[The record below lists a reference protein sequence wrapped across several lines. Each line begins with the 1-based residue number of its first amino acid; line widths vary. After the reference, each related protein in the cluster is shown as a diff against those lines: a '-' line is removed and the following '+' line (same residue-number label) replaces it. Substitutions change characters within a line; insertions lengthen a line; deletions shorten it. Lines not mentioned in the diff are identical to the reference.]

1 VYEWYLSNMKKIDL
15 LQSVSLFWD
24 LTEEELGYIEE
35 KMVTRRYENGN
46 YIFLEDSEGEQCFF
60 VAKGSVKVTRLS
72 KDGREVI
79 LTMLNAGDFFG
90 EMSLLD
96 GESRSANVIA
106 LEKTEVLTLNR
117 EDFLTVLHDYPTI
130 AIQLV
135 KEMAGRL
142 RKSDR
147 QIASLSLSD
156 AEKRITMCIIRFADD
171 QGVIQNGK
179 VSIPKT
185 PIQQDIANMAGTSR
199 ETVSRALSILEKE
212 NLIKRN
218 GRELIILD
226 YKKFI
231 KEFDS

>member
-1 VYEWYLSNMKKIDL
+1 MEKIEL
-15 LQSVSLFWD
+15 LQSVSIFWD
-24 LTEEELGYIEE
+24 LNENDLGHIAD
-35 KMVTRRYENGN
+35 KMVAKHFENGN
-46 YIFLEDSEGEQCFF
+46 YIFLEDSQGEQCFF
-60 VAKGSVKVTRLS
+60 VLEGSVKVTRLS

-79 LTMLNAGDFFG
+79 LAMLNEGDFFG

-106 LEKTEVLTLNR
+106 LEKTKVLTLDRN
-117 EDFLTVLHDYPTI
+117 DFIAVVNDYPQI
-130 AIQLV
+130 AVQLL
-135 KEMAGRL
+135 KELARRL

-156 AEKRITMCIIRFADD
+156 AEKRIALCIIRFADE

-199 ETVSRALSILEKE
+199 ETVSRALGLLEKE
-212 NLIKRN
+212 DLIERH

>member
-1 VYEWYLSNMKKIDL
+1 M
-15 LQSVSLFWD
+15 
-24 LTEEELGYIEE
+24 
-35 KMVTRRYENGN
+35 
-46 YIFLEDSEGEQCFF
+46 
-60 VAKGSVKVTRLS
+60 
-72 KDGREVI
+72 
-79 LTMLNAGDFFG
+79 
-90 EMSLLD
+90 
-96 GESRSANVIA
+96 
-106 LEKTEVLTLNR
+106 LTLNR
-117 EDFLTVLHDYPTI
+117 EDFLEVLHEYPTI

-171 QGVIQNGK
+171 QGVIKNGK
-179 VSIPKT
+179 VVFPKLL
-185 PIQQDIANMAGTSR
+185 SR
-199 ETVSRALSILEKE
+199 KILQIWQVLQKRPFLGLSIFEKE
-212 NLIKRN
+212 KFLERN

>member
-1 VYEWYLSNMKKIDL
+1 MEKIEL
-15 LQSVSLFWD
+15 LQSVSIFWD
-24 LTEEELGYIEE
+24 LNEDELGHIAD
-35 KMVTRRYENGN
+35 KMVLKHFENGN

-60 VAKGSVKVTRLS
+60 VLEGSVKVTRLS

-79 LTMLNAGDFFG
+79 LAMLNEGDFFG

-106 LEKTEVLTLNR
+106 LEKTKVLTLDRN
-117 EDFLTVLHDYPTI
+117 DFIEVVNDYPQI
-130 AIQLV
+130 AVQLL
-135 KEMAGRL
+135 KELARRL

-156 AEKRITMCIIRFADD
+156 AEKRIALCIIRFADE

-199 ETVSRALSILEKE
+199 ETVSRALGLLEKE
-212 NLIKRN
+212 DLIERN
-218 GRELIILD
+218 GRELMILD

>member
-1 VYEWYLSNMKKIDL
+1 MEKIEF
-15 LQSVSLFWD
+15 LQSVSIFWD
-24 LTEEELGYIEE
+24 LNENDLGHIAD
-35 KMVTRRYENGN
+35 KMVAKHFENGN

-60 VAKGSVKVTRLS
+60 VLEGSVKVTRLS

-79 LTMLNAGDFFG
+79 LAMLNEGDFFG

-106 LEKTEVLTLNR
+106 LEKTKVLTLDRN
-117 EDFLTVLHDYPTI
+117 DFIAVVNDYPQI
-130 AIQLV
+130 AVQLL
-135 KEMAGRL
+135 KELARRL

-156 AEKRITMCIIRFADD
+156 AEKRIALCIIRFADE

-179 VSIPKT
+179 VNIPKT

-199 ETVSRALSILEKE
+199 ETVSRALGLLERE
-212 NLIKRN
+212 DLIERH

>member
-1 VYEWYLSNMKKIDL
+1 MEKIEL
-15 LQSVSLFWD
+15 LQSVSIFWD
-24 LTEEELGYIEE
+24 LNEDELGHIAD
-35 KMVTRRYENGN
+35 KMVAKHFENGN

-60 VAKGSVKVTRLS
+60 VLEGSVKVTRLS

-79 LTMLNAGDFFG
+79 LAMLNEGDFFG

-106 LEKTEVLTLNR
+106 LEETKVLTLDRN
-117 EDFLTVLHDYPTI
+117 DFIAVVNDYPQI
-130 AIQLV
+130 AVQLL
-135 KEMAGRL
+135 KELARRL

-156 AEKRITMCIIRFADD
+156 AEKRIALSIIRFADE

-199 ETVSRALSILEKE
+199 ETVSRALGLLENE
-212 NLIKRN
+212 NLIERN

>member
-1 VYEWYLSNMKKIDL
+1 MEKIEL
-15 LQSVSLFWD
+15 LQSVSIFWD
-24 LTEEELGYIEE
+24 LNEGELGHIAD
-35 KMVTRRYENGN
+35 KMVAKHFENGN

-60 VAKGSVKVTRLS
+60 VLEGSVKVTRLS

-79 LTMLNAGDFFG
+79 LAMLNEGDFFG

-106 LEKTEVLTLNR
+106 LEKTKVLTLDRN
-117 EDFLTVLHDYPTI
+117 DFIAVVNDYPQI
-130 AIQLV
+130 AVQLL
-135 KEMAGRL
+135 KELARRL

-156 AEKRITMCIIRFADD
+156 AEKRIALSIIRFADE

-199 ETVSRALSILEKE
+199 ETVSRALGLLEKE
-212 NLIKRN
+212 NLIERN
-218 GRELIILD
+218 GRELMILD

>member
-1 VYEWYLSNMKKIDL
+1 MEKIEL
-15 LQSVSLFWD
+15 LQSVSIFWD
-24 LTEEELGYIEE
+24 LNEDELGHIAD
-35 KMVTRRYENGN
+35 KMVAKHFENGN

-60 VAKGSVKVTRLS
+60 VLKGSVKVTRLS

-79 LTMLNAGDFFG
+79 LAMLNEGDFFG

-106 LEKTEVLTLNR
+106 LEKTKVLTLDRN
-117 EDFLTVLHDYPTI
+117 DFIAVVNDYPQI
-130 AIQLV
+130 AVQLL
-135 KEMAGRL
+135 KELARRL

-156 AEKRITMCIIRFADD
+156 AEKRIALCIIRFADE

-199 ETVSRALSILEKE
+199 ETVSRTLGLLEKE
-212 NLIKRN
+212 DLIERN

>member
-1 VYEWYLSNMKKIDL
+1 MEKIEL
-15 LQSVSLFWD
+15 LQSVSIFWD
-24 LTEEELGYIEE
+24 LNENDLGHIAD
-35 KMVTRRYENGN
+35 KMVAKHFENGN
-46 YIFLEDSEGEQCFF
+46 YIFLEDSDGEQCFF
-60 VAKGSVKVTRLS
+60 VLEGSVKVTRLS

-79 LTMLNAGDFFG
+79 LAMLNEGDFFG

-106 LEKTEVLTLNR
+106 LEKTKVLTLDRN
-117 EDFLTVLHDYPTI
+117 DFIAVVNDYPQI
-130 AIQLV
+130 AVQLL
-135 KEMAGRL
+135 KELARRL

-156 AEKRITMCIIRFADD
+156 AEKRIALCIIRFADE

-199 ETVSRALSILEKE
+199 ETVSRALGLLEKE
-212 NLIKRN
+212 DLIERN

>member
-1 VYEWYLSNMKKIDL
+1 MKKIEL
-15 LQSVSLFWD
+15 LQSVSIFWD
-24 LTEEELGYIEE
+24 LNEDELGYIAD
-35 KMVTRRYENGN
+35 KMVAKHFENGN

-60 VAKGSVKVTRLS
+60 VLEGSVKVTRLS

-79 LTMLNAGDFFG
+79 LAMLNEGDFFG

-106 LEKTEVLTLNR
+106 LEKTKVLTLDRN
-117 EDFLTVLHDYPTI
+117 DFIAVVNDYPQI
-130 AIQLV
+130 AVQLL
-135 KEMAGRL
+135 KELARRL

-156 AEKRITMCIIRFADD
+156 AEKRIALCIIRFADE

-199 ETVSRALSILEKE
+199 ETVSRALGLLEKE
-212 NLIKRN
+212 DLIERN

>member
-1 VYEWYLSNMKKIDL
+1 MEKIEL
-15 LQSVSLFWD
+15 LQSVSIFWD
-24 LTEEELGYIEE
+24 LNEDELGHIAD
-35 KMVTRRYENGN
+35 KMVAKHFENGN

-60 VAKGSVKVTRLS
+60 VLEGSVKVTRLS

-79 LTMLNAGDFFG
+79 LAMLNEGEFFG

-106 LEKTEVLTLNR
+106 LEKTKVLTLDRN
-117 EDFLTVLHDYPTI
+117 DFITVVNDYPQI
-130 AIQLV
+130 AVQLL
-135 KEMAGRL
+135 KELARRL

-156 AEKRITMCIIRFADD
+156 AEKRIALCIIRFADE

-199 ETVSRALSILEKE
+199 ETVSRALGLLEKE
-212 NLIKRN
+212 DLIERN

>member
-1 VYEWYLSNMKKIDL
+1 MEKIEL
-15 LQSVSLFWD
+15 LQSVSIFWD
-24 LTEEELGYIEE
+24 LNENDLGHIAD
-35 KMVTRRYENGN
+35 KMVAKHFENGN

-60 VAKGSVKVTRLS
+60 VLEGSVKVTRLS

-79 LTMLNAGDFFG
+79 LAMLNEGDFFG

-106 LEKTEVLTLNR
+106 LEKTKVLTLYRN
-117 EDFLTVLHDYPTI
+117 DFIAVVNDYPQI
-130 AIQLV
+130 AVQLL
-135 KEMAGRL
+135 KELARRL

-156 AEKRITMCIIRFADD
+156 AEKRIALCIIRFADE

-199 ETVSRALSILEKE
+199 ETVSRALGLLEKE
-212 NLIKRN
+212 DLIERN

>member
-1 VYEWYLSNMKKIDL
+1 MEKIEL
-15 LQSVSLFWD
+15 LQSVSIFWD
-24 LTEEELGYIEE
+24 LNKNDLGHIAD
-35 KMVTRRYENGN
+35 KMVAKHFENGN

-60 VAKGSVKVTRLS
+60 VLKGSVKVTRLS

-79 LTMLNAGDFFG
+79 LAMLNEGDFFG

-106 LEKTEVLTLNR
+106 LEKTKVLTLDRN
-117 EDFLTVLHDYPTI
+117 DFI
-130 AIQLV
+130 AVVNDFPQIAVQLL
-135 KEMAGRL
+135 KELARRL

-156 AEKRITMCIIRFADD
+156 AEKRIALCIIRFADE

-185 PIQQDIANMAGTSR
+185 PIQQEIANMAGTSR
-199 ETVSRALSILEKE
+199 ETVSRALGLLEKE
-212 NLIKRN
+212 DLIERN

>member
-1 VYEWYLSNMKKIDL
+1 MEKIEL
-15 LQSVSLFWD
+15 LQSVSIFWD
-24 LTEEELGYIEE
+24 LNEDELGHIAD
-35 KMVTRRYENGN
+35 KMVAKHFENGN

-60 VAKGSVKVTRLS
+60 VLEGSVKVTRLS

-79 LTMLNAGDFFG
+79 LAMLNEGDFFG

-106 LEKTEVLTLNR
+106 LEETKVLTLDRN
-117 EDFLTVLHDYPTI
+117 DFIAVVNDYPQI
-130 AIQLV
+130 AVQLL
-135 KEMAGRL
+135 KELARRL

-147 QIASLSLSD
+147 QIVSLSLSD
-156 AEKRITMCIIRFADD
+156 AEKRIALSIIRFADE

-199 ETVSRALSILEKE
+199 GTVSRALGLLEKE
-212 NLIKRN
+212 NLIERN

>member
-1 VYEWYLSNMKKIDL
+1 MEKIEL
-15 LQSVSLFWD
+15 LQSVSIFWD
-24 LTEEELGYIEE
+24 LNEDELGHIAD
-35 KMVTRRYENGN
+35 KMVAKHFENGN

-60 VAKGSVKVTRLS
+60 VLEGSVKVTRLS

-79 LTMLNAGDFFG
+79 LAMLNEGDFFG

-106 LEKTEVLTLNR
+106 LEETKVLTLDRN
-117 EDFLTVLHDYPTI
+117 DFIAVVNDYPQI
-130 AIQLV
+130 AVQLL
-135 KEMAGRL
+135 KELARRL

-156 AEKRITMCIIRFADD
+156 AEKRIALSIIRFADE

-199 ETVSRALSILEKE
+199 ETVSRALGLLEKE
-212 NLIKRN
+212 NLIERN

>member
-1 VYEWYLSNMKKIDL
+1 MKKIEL
-15 LQSVSLFWD
+15 LQTVSIFWD
-24 LTEEELGYIEE
+24 LKSEELGYIAE
-35 KMVTRRYENGN
+35 KMVARHYDNGN
-46 YIFLEDSEGEQCFF
+46 YIFLEDSDGEQCFF
-60 VAKGSVKVTRLS
+60 VLEGSVKVTRLS

-79 LTMLNAGDFFG
+79 LAMLNEGDFFG

-106 LEKTEVLTLNR
+106 LEKTEVLTLDR
-117 EDFLTVLHDYPTI
+117 RDFLDVVNDYPQI
-130 AIQLV
+130 AVMLL
-135 KEMAGRL
+135 KELAGRL

-156 AEKRITMCIIRFADD
+156 AEKRIALCIIRFADE

-212 NLIKRN
+212 GLIARN
-218 GRELIILD
+218 GRELMILD

>member
-1 VYEWYLSNMKKIDL
+1 MEKIEL
-15 LQSVSLFWD
+15 LQSVSIFWD
-24 LTEEELGYIEE
+24 LNEDELGHIAD
-35 KMVTRRYENGN
+35 KMVAKHFENGN

-60 VAKGSVKVTRLS
+60 VLKGSVKVTRLS

-79 LTMLNAGDFFG
+79 LAMLNEGEFFG

-106 LEKTEVLTLNR
+106 LEKTKVLTLDRN
-117 EDFLTVLHDYPTI
+117 DFIAVVNDYPQI
-130 AIQLV
+130 AVQLL
-135 KEMAGRL
+135 KELARRL

-156 AEKRITMCIIRFADD
+156 AEKRIALCIIRFADE

-199 ETVSRALSILEKE
+199 ETVSRALGLLEKE
-212 NLIKRN
+212 DLIERN

>member
-1 VYEWYLSNMKKIDL
+1 MEKIEL
-15 LQSVSLFWD
+15 LQSVSIFWD
-24 LTEEELGYIEE
+24 LKQDELGHIAD
-35 KMVTRRYENGN
+35 KMVAKHFENGN

-60 VAKGSVKVTRLS
+60 VLEGSVKVTRLS

-79 LTMLNAGDFFG
+79 LAMLNEGDFFG

-106 LEKTEVLTLNR
+106 LEKTKVLTLDRN
-117 EDFLTVLHDYPTI
+117 DFISVVNNYPQI
-130 AIQLV
+130 AVQLL
-135 KEMAGRL
+135 KELARRL

-156 AEKRITMCIIRFADD
+156 AEKRIALCIIRFADE

-185 PIQQDIANMAGTSR
+185 PFQQDIANMAGTSR
-199 ETVSRALSILEKE
+199 ETVSRALGLLEKE
-212 NLIKRN
+212 DLIERH